1 MDSKSFRAVM
11 KEVIKE
17 SLREILRE
25 EGLLQ
30 TLSESKQVTSKPAP
44 KVIRQLNEE
53 TLKDLNANRKLLE
66 QSVGKSKLMP
76 APSKGFDPFAGTQA
90 LTEAQA
96 SNGQAK
102 TGPLK
107 DIDPSDPGVDVSSLI
122 GGNKATWKALVGGKK
137 K

>member
-1 MDSKSFRAVM
+1 MDAKNFKAMM

-17 SLREILRE
+17 SLREILKE

-30 TLSESKQVTSKPAP
+30 TLSESKQTVKSAP
-44 KVIRQLNEE
+44 KVVRQLNREAVQDFNDKRKKLEE
-53 TLKDLNANRKLLE
+53 SF
-66 QSVGKSKLMP
+66 QKSRYVAP
-76 APSKGFDPFAGTQA
+76 AFNPFEGTQA
-90 LTEAQA
+90 LTE
-96 SNGQAK
+96 GQVSDVPK

-107 DIDPSDPGVDVSSLI
+107 NIDPSDPGVDVSSLI

>member
-1 MDSKSFRAVM
+1 MDAKNFKAMM

-17 SLREILRE
+17 SLREILKE

-30 TLSESKQVTSKPAP
+30 TLSESKQPVKHVP
-44 KVIRQLNEE
+44 KVVRQLNEE

-66 QSVGKSKLMP
+66 QSIGKSKLMP
-76 APSKGFDPFAGTQA
+76 APSKTFDPFAGTQP

-96 SNGQAK
+96 SNGQVK
-102 TGPLK
+102 TGALK
-107 DIDPSDPGVDVSSLI
+107 DIDPRDPGVDVSSLI

>member
-1 MDSKSFRAVM
+1 MDAKNFKAMM

-17 SLREILRE
+17 SLREILKE

-30 TLSESKQVTSKPAP
+30 TLSESKQTVKSAP
-44 KVIRQLNEE
+44 KVVRQLNREAVQDFNDKRKKLEE
-53 TLKDLNANRKLLE
+53 SF
-66 QSVGKSKLMP
+66 QKSRYVAP
-76 APSKGFDPFAGTQA
+76 AFNPFEGTQA
-90 LTEAQA
+90 LTE
-96 SNGQAK
+96 GQVSDSPK

-107 DIDPSDPGVDVSSLI
+107 NIDPSDPGVDVSSLI